1 MLDEVGGK
9 DRADR
14 VEPAE
19 ECRGDTVEP
28 HAGDGGGRALPL
40 LKAGQ
45 VQQRGAEA
53 GERAGDHQREDDVAF
68 FRHAAILG
76 GKPVVAGRLELVA
89 EFGLVQH
96 DPDKQ
101 RHQHRRRNG
110 NRYIGIA
117 VKDLVQS
124 QRRQDRL
131 TSGIFEL
138 EGIGGGRLLDVGEDH
153 VRRIEHDPVEHDAG
167 DDLADIERA
176 FEQARDHA
184 EQRARRD
191 GQQHAR
197 QPVPVQIQSRIQT
210 GARARDILTGRADVE
225 QANLIHEQHAQRAHE
240 QRRGPHEGVAE
251 VFELG
256 LGRGVRQEVL
266 HDVGD
271 GAPGARG
278 VDEKQNKIAD
288 EKTEQDAQQRRQQRL
303 DPRVFENVFVL
314 FHAFTSSLL
323 APAM

>member
-96 DPDKQ
+96 DPDDQ

-110 NRYIGIA
+110 DRYIGIA
-117 VKDLVQS
+117 VKDLIQS

-167 DDLADIERA
+167 DDLVDIAVRLEQTDERA
-176 FEQARDHA
+176 HDAAGGDRK
-184 EQRARRD
+184 
-191 GQQHAR
+191 QHAR
-197 QPVPVQIQSRIQT
+197 QPAPAPCKRGVQRSAYACRILP
-210 GARARDILTGRADVE
+210 GSADVE
-225 QANLIHEQHAQRAHE
+225 QTHLVGKENAQRAHQ
-240 QRRGPHEGVAE
+240 QRSRLDQRVAE
-251 VFELG
+251 ILQ
-256 LGRGVRQEVL
+256 LTVRTVVGHEILDDIKDRLARAGGIDEQK
-266 HDVGD
+266 HD
-271 GAPGARG
+271 
-278 VDEKQNKIAD
+278 IAD
-288 EKTEQDAQQRRQQRL
+288 EHAEHNADERRKQRL
-303 DPRVFENVFVL
+303 HGIRFQKIL
-314 FHAFTSSLL
+314 LHAFTSSLF